1 MVLRYTPCVD
11 ARSESSTDDDDRRAG
26 VSAFAAINPRTGEPT
41 GPEFQEATP
50 QEIDAAAVRAR
61 EAFEK
66 WRRVPARDRAKAL
79 HAAGD
84 ALAAA
89 KAEILRVT
97 DLEAALGEP
106 RITSELARTVAQ
118 LHAFADLLIDGS
130 YVEAII
136 NSADPAATPP
146 KPELRRM
153 LQPIGPVAVFTPSNF
168 PLAYGVAGG
177 DTASA
182 LAAGCSVVVK
192 GHASQP
198 GTSAL
203 CAKILRGALA
213 MTPAGADVLQLI
225 QGRTP
230 DTARA
235 VVNAPEIQAVGFTG
249 SVAAGRA
256 LFNVA
261 SARPEPIPFYGEL
274 GSLNPLFIGP
284 AAVAARADAI
294 ATGLAASISS
304 GAGQFCTKPGL
315 VFVPTGDAGDAF
327 VDTLAS
333 KLDAA
338 PAGVLLNENI
348 SNLLSERTDATKR
361 AAGVTEVTHTSPP
374 AAPGFHTAPR
384 LFVTDAS
391 TFEKTPALR
400 EEHFGPA
407 AIVIRSAPAEMPRLA
422 ASLGG
427 HLTGSIHAD
436 AADAKWAAGLA
447 DAVTQHVGRLI
458 WNGYPTGVT
467 VVPAMTHGGPYPSS
481 TSSLHS
487 AVGMTAIRRFLRP
500 VSYQNVPDAFLPAEL
515 RDANPLAIER
525 LVNGKRTSSR
535 IDT

>member
-1 MVLRYTPCVD
+1 M
-11 ARSESSTDDDDRRAG
+11 ST
-26 VSAFAAINPRTGEPT
+26 FTAINPRTGEPA
-41 GPEFQEATP
+41 GPEFQEATAA
-50 QEIDAAAVRAR
+50 EIAAAAGRADQ
-61 EAFEK
+61 AFRQ

-79 HAAGD
+79 RAAGD

-89 KAEILRVT
+89 KAEIVAIT

-106 RITSELARTVAQ
+106 RIAGELGRTVAQ
-118 LHAFADLLIDGS
+118 LHAFADLLVDGG

-136 NSADPAATPP
+136 NSGDASATPP
-146 KPELRRM
+146 RPELRRM
-153 LQPIGPVAVFTPSNF
+153 LQPLGPVAVFTPSNF
-168 PLAYGVAGG
+168 PLAYGVGGG

-203 CAKILRGALA
+203 CAKIIRGALA

-230 DTARA
+230 ETARA

-284 AAVAARADAI
+284 AAVAARGEDI
-294 ATGLAASISS
+294 ATGLAASIST

-315 VFVPTGDAGDAF
+315 VFVPKGTAGDAF
-327 VDTLAS
+327 VKTLGA

-338 PAGVLLNENI
+338 APGVLLNQNI
-348 SNLLSERTDATKR
+348 VNLLSEREGATSHSK
-361 AAGVTEVTHTSPP
+361 GVTEVTHT
-374 AAPGFHTAPR
+374 AAPAKPGYHVTPR
-384 LFVTDAS
+384 LFVTDAA
-391 TFEKTPALR
+391 TFESTPALR

-407 AIVIRSAPAEMPRLA
+407 AIAIMAAPADMPRLA
-422 ASLGG
+422 GTLGG

-436 AADAKWAAGLA
+436 AADAAWAASLSES
-447 DAVTQHVGRLI
+447 VTDHVGRLI

-467 VVPAMTHGGPYPSS
+467 VVPAMQHGGPYPSS

-487 AVGMTAIRRFLRP
+487 AVGTTAIRRFLRP
-500 VSYQNVPDAFLPAEL
+500 VSYQNVPDALVPPEL
-515 RDANPLAIER
+515 QAANPLHIER
-525 LVNGKRTSSR
+525 LVNNKRTR
-535 IDT
+535 EPL

>member
-1 MVLRYTPCVD
+1 M
-11 ARSESSTDDDDRRAG
+11 
-26 VSAFAAINPRTGEPT
+26 SAFTAINPRTGKAA
-41 GPEFQEATP
+41 GPEFTEAT
-50 QEIDAAAVRAR
+50 AAEVADVAARAR
-61 EAFEK
+61 VSFQK
-66 WRRVPARDRAKAL
+66 WRTLPARDRAKAL

-89 KAEILRVT
+89 KAEILAIT

-106 RITSELARTVAQ
+106 RIVGELGRTVAQ

-136 NSADPAATPP
+136 NSADAVSAAP

-153 LQPIGPVAVFTPSNF
+153 LQPLGPVAVFTPSNF

-192 GHASQP
+192 GHGSQP

-213 MTPAGADVLQLI
+213 MTPAGADVLQLV

-230 DTARA
+230 ETARA
-235 VVNAPEIQAVGFTG
+235 VVNTPEIQAVGFTG

-284 AAVAARADAI
+284 SAVAARAEDI
-294 ATGLAASISS
+294 ATGLAASISA

-315 VFVPTGDAGDAF
+315 VFVPAGAAGDSF
-327 VDTLAS
+327 VKILAS
-333 KLDAA
+333 KLDVM

-348 SNLLSERTDATKR
+348 STLLSQRTSATSQST
-361 AAGVTEVTHTSPP
+361 GVTEVTRTAAP
-374 AAPGFHTAPR
+374 AQPGFHVAPR
-384 LFVTDAS
+384 LFVTDAA
-391 TFEKTPALR
+391 TFDATPALR

-407 AIVIRSAPAEMPRLA
+407 AIVVMAAPSDMPRLA
-422 ASLGG
+422 GTLGG

-436 AADAKWAAGLA
+436 DADGTWAEPLAGA
-447 DAVTQHVGRLI
+447 IIDHVGRLI

-487 AVGMTAIRRFLRP
+487 AVGITAIRRFLRP
-500 VSYQNVPDAFLPAEL
+500 VSYQNAPEAVLPPEL
-515 RDANPLAIER
+515 RSANPLNIER
-525 LVNGKRTSSR
+525 LVDGRRTRERS
-535 IDT
+535 

>member
-1 MVLRYTPCVD
+1 MSVFT
-11 ARSESSTDDDDRRAG
+11 
-26 VSAFAAINPRTGEPT
+26 AINPRTGEPA
-41 GPEFQEATP
+41 GPDFQEATAT
-50 QEIDAAAVRAR
+50 EIAAASATAQV
-61 EAFEK
+61 AFNK
-66 WRRVPARDRAKAL
+66 WRKLPARDRAKAM
-79 HAAGD
+79 HSAAD

-89 KAEILRVT
+89 KAEIVAIT

-106 RITSELARTVAQ
+106 RIVGELGRTVAQ
-118 LHAFADLLIDGS
+118 LHTFADLLIDGS
-130 YVEAII
+130 YIEAMI
-136 NSADPAATPP
+136 NSADASSTPP

-153 LQPIGPVAVFTPSNF
+153 LQPLGPVAVFTPSNF

-230 DTARA
+230 ETARA

-284 AAVAARADAI
+284 AAAASRADDI

-315 VFVPTGDAGDAF
+315 VFVPAGAAGD
-327 VDTLAS
+327 TLVEKLAA
-333 KLDAA
+333 KLDAT

-348 SNLLSERTDATKR
+348 SKLLTERTGATKH
-361 AAGVTEVTHTSPP
+361 AAGVKEVTHTANP
-374 AAPGFHTAPR
+374 AQPGYHVSPR
-384 LFVTDAS
+384 LFVTDAA

-407 AIVIRSAPAEMPRLA
+407 AIVIMTPPADMPRLA
-422 ASLGG
+422 GTLGG

-436 AADAKWAAGLA
+436 NADSAWAAALA

-467 VVPAMTHGGPYPSS
+467 VAPAMTHGGPYPSS
-481 TSSLHS
+481 TSALHS
-487 AVGMTAIRRFLRP
+487 AVGITAIRRFLRP
-500 VSYQNVPDAFLPAEL
+500 VSYQNVPDAVLPPEL
-515 RDANPLAIER
+515 RGSNPLHIER
-525 LVNGKRTSSR
+525 LINGKRTHEPS
-535 IDT
+535 

>member
-1 MVLRYTPCVD
+1 M
-11 ARSESSTDDDDRRAG
+11 ST
-26 VSAFAAINPRTGEPT
+26 FTAINPRTGEAI
-41 GPEFQEATP
+41 GPAFAEAT
-50 QEIDAAAVRAR
+50 AAEVAEVAARAQT
-61 EAFEK
+61 AFQK
-66 WRRVPARDRAKAL
+66 WRKLPARDRAKAL

-84 ALAAA
+84 ALASA
-89 KAEILRVT
+89 KAEILAIT
-97 DLEAALGEP
+97 DAEAALGEP
-106 RITSELARTVAQ
+106 RIVGELGRTVAQ

-136 NSADPAATPP
+136 NSADAASAPP

-153 LQPIGPVAVFTPSNF
+153 LQPLGPVAVFTPSNF

-203 CAKILRGALA
+203 SAKILRGALA

-230 DTARA
+230 ETARA

-284 AAVAARADAI
+284 AAAAARAEDI

-315 VFVPTGDAGDAF
+315 VFVPAGAAGEAF
-327 VDTLAS
+327 VKILSA
-333 KLDAA
+333 KLDAT

-348 SNLLSERTDATKR
+348 SNLLRERTAATTGSK
-361 AAGVTEVTHTSPP
+361 GVAEVTHTAAP
-374 AAPGFHTAPR
+374 AQPGFHVAPR
-384 LFVTDAS
+384 LFVTDAA
-391 TFEKTPALR
+391 TFDATPALR

-407 AIVIRSAPAEMPRLA
+407 AIVIMTPPADMARLA
-422 ASLGG
+422 GTLGG

-436 AADAKWAAGLA
+436 AADAKWAEPLA
-447 DAVTQHVGRLI
+447 AAVTDHVGRLI

-481 TSSLHS
+481 TSALHS
-487 AVGMTAIRRFLRP
+487 AVGITAIRRFLRP
-500 VSYQNVPDAFLPAEL
+500 VSYQNVPDALLPPEL
-515 RDANPLAIER
+515 RGANPLNIER
-525 LVNGKRTSSR
+525 LVNGKRTHEPS
-535 IDT
+535 

>member
-1 MVLRYTPCVD
+1 MSNFT
-11 ARSESSTDDDDRRAG
+11 AT
-26 VSAFAAINPRTGEPT
+26 NPRTGAPV
-41 GPEFQEATP
+41 GPEFSEATAAD
-50 QEIDAAAVRAR
+50 IAAAATRAKD
-61 EAFEK
+61 AFEK
-66 WRRVPARDRAKAL
+66 WRRMPARDRAKAL
-79 HAAGD
+79 HSAGD

-89 KAEILRVT
+89 KTNIIAIA

-106 RITSELARTVAQ
+106 RITSELGRTVAQ

-136 NSADPAATPP
+136 NRADPTSTPP

-153 LQPIGPVAVFTPSNF
+153 LQPLGPVAVFTPSNF

-230 DTARA
+230 ETARA

-256 LFNVA
+256 LFDVA

-284 AAVAARADAI
+284 AAVASRADEI
-294 ATGLAASISS
+294 ASGLASSIAS

-315 VFVPTGDAGDAF
+315 VFVPAGAAGDAF
-327 VDTLAS
+327 AKTLAS
-333 KLDAA
+333 KLDAM
-338 PAGVLLNENI
+338 PVGVLLNENI
-348 SNLLSERTDATKR
+348 SNLLGQRTRATSH
-361 AAGVTEVTHTSPP
+361 AEGVAEITHTAAPP
-374 AAPGFHTAPR
+374 DPGFHAAPR
-384 LFVTDAS
+384 LFVTDAA

-407 AIVIRSAPAEMPRLA
+407 AIVIMTAPGEMPRLA
-422 ASLGG
+422 GTLGG

-447 DAVTQHVGRLI
+447 DAVAQHVGRLI

-500 VSYQNVPDAFLPAEL
+500 VSYQNVPDAFLPPEL
-515 RDANPLAIER
+515 RDANPLHIER
-525 LVNGKRTSSR
+525 LVNGMRTSSSLNQ
-535 IDT
+535 

>member
-1 MVLRYTPCVD
+1 M
-11 ARSESSTDDDDRRAG
+11 
-26 VSAFAAINPRTGEPT
+26 SAFTAINPRTGEAT
-41 GPEFQEATP
+41 GSEFQEAT
-50 QEIDAAAVRAR
+50 AAEVAEASARALV
-61 EAFEK
+61 AFHK
-66 WRRVPARDRAKAL
+66 WRKLPARDRAKAL
-79 HAAGD
+79 RAAGD

-89 KAEILRVT
+89 KTEIAAIT

-106 RITSELARTVAQ
+106 RIVGELGRTVAQ
-118 LHAFADLLIDGS
+118 LHAFADLLTDGG

-136 NSADPAATPP
+136 NTADPSSTPP

-153 LQPIGPVAVFTPSNF
+153 LQPLGPVAVFTPSNF

-182 LAAGCSVVVK
+182 LAAGCSIIVK

-203 CAKILRGALA
+203 CAKILRSALA

-284 AAVAARADAI
+284 AAVAARAEEI
-294 ATGLAASISS
+294 ATGLATSITS

-315 VFVPTGDAGDAF
+315 VFVPAGAAGDSF
-327 VDTLAS
+327 VKILAS
-333 KLDAA
+333 KLDVT

-348 SNLLSERTDATKR
+348 SNLLSQRTGATSR
-361 AAGVTEVTHTSPP
+361 SQGVTEVTHTT
-374 AAPGFHTAPR
+374 APTQPGYHVAPR
-384 LFVTDAS
+384 LFVTDAA
-391 TFEKTPALR
+391 TFDATPALR

-407 AIVIRSAPAEMPRLA
+407 AIVIMAAPADMPRLA
-422 ASLGG
+422 GTLGG

-436 AADAKWAAGLA
+436 AADTKWAEQLAG
-447 DAVTQHVGRLI
+447 AVTDHVGRLI

-487 AVGMTAIRRFLRP
+487 AVGITAIRRFLRP
-500 VSYQNVPDAFLPAEL
+500 VSYQNVPDALLPPEL
-515 RDANPLAIER
+515 RGANTLNIER
-525 LVNGKRTSSR
+525 LVNGKRTHESS
-535 IDT
+535 

>member
-1 MVLRYTPCVD
+1 MNTF
-11 ARSESSTDDDDRRAG
+11 T
-26 VSAFAAINPRTGEPT
+26 AINPRTGEPA
-41 GPEFQEATP
+41 GQEYHEATA
-50 QEIDAAAVRAR
+50 EDVAAACARAKD
-61 EAFEK
+61 AFDK

-79 HAAGD
+79 HAAAD

-89 KAEILRVT
+89 KADIVAIT

-106 RITSELARTVAQ
+106 RITGELGRTVAQ
-118 LHAFADLLIDGS
+118 LHSFADLLIDGS

-136 NSADPAATPP
+136 NSADPSATPP

-153 LQPIGPVAVFTPSNF
+153 LQPLGPVAVFTPSTF

-203 CAKILRGALA
+203 CAKVLRGALA

-284 AAVAARADAI
+284 AAVAARADEI
-294 ATGLAASISS
+294 ATGLAASIAS

-315 VFVPTGDAGDAF
+315 VFVPAGAAGDAF
-327 VDTLAS
+327 AKTLAS
-333 KLDAA
+333 KLDAM

-348 SNLLSERTDATKR
+348 ASLLSRHTEATSKVP
-361 AAGVTEVTHTSPP
+361 GVAEVTHTAKPP
-374 AAPGFHTAPR
+374 APGFHVAPR
-384 LFVTDAS
+384 LFVTDAA

-407 AIVIRSAPAEMPRLA
+407 AIVIMTAPGDMPRLA
-422 ASLGG
+422 GTLGG

-436 AADAKWAAGLA
+436 AADAKWAGGLA

-467 VVPAMTHGGPYPSS
+467 VAPAMTHGGPYPSS

-500 VSYQNVPDAFLPAEL
+500 VSYQNVPDAVLPPEL
-515 RDANPLAIER
+515 RDANPLHIER
-525 LVNGKRTSSR
+525 LVNGTRTREHS
-535 IDT
+535 

>member
-1 MVLRYTPCVD
+1 MSNFT
-11 ARSESSTDDDDRRAG
+11 
-26 VSAFAAINPRTGEPT
+26 AINPRTGEAI
-41 GPEFQEATP
+41 GPAFVEAT
-50 QEIDAAAVRAR
+50 AADVADVSARAQTAFHKWRTLPAR
-61 EAFEK
+61 E
-66 WRRVPARDRAKAL
+66 RAKAL

-84 ALAAA
+84 ALASA
-89 KAEILRVT
+89 KSEILAIT
-97 DLEAALGEP
+97 DTEAALGEP
-106 RITSELARTVAQ
+106 RIVGELGRTVAQ
-118 LHAFADLLIDGS
+118 LHSFADLLIDGS

-136 NSADPAATPP
+136 NSADAASTPP

-153 LQPIGPVAVFTPSNF
+153 LLPVGPVAVFTPSNF

-203 CAKILRGALA
+203 CAKVLRGALA

-230 DTARA
+230 ETARA

-274 GSLNPLFIGP
+274 GSLNPLFVGP
-284 AAVAARADAI
+284 AAVAARAEDI
-294 ATGLAASISS
+294 ATGLAASISA

-315 VFVPTGDAGDAF
+315 VFVPAGAAGDAF
-327 VDTLAS
+327 VKILAS

-348 SNLLSERTDATKR
+348 SNLLSQRTAATTGSKGVVEATR
-361 AAGVTEVTHTSPP
+361 TSAASPS
-374 AAPGFHTAPR
+374 GFHVSPR
-384 LFVTDAS
+384 LFVTDAA
-391 TFEKTPALR
+391 TFDATPALR

-407 AIVIRSAPAEMPRLA
+407 AIVIMTSPSDMPRLA
-422 ASLGG
+422 GTLGG

-436 AADAKWAAGLA
+436 AGDAKWAEQLA
-447 DAVTQHVGRLI
+447 TAVTDHVGRLI

-467 VVPAMTHGGPYPSS
+467 VVPAMNHGGPYPSS

-487 AVGMTAIRRFLRP
+487 AVGTTAIRRFLRP
-500 VSYQNVPDAFLPAEL
+500 VAYQNVPDALLPAEL
-515 RDANPLAIER
+515 QNANPLGIER
-525 LVNGKRTSSR
+525 IVNNKRTQERS
-535 IDT
+535 